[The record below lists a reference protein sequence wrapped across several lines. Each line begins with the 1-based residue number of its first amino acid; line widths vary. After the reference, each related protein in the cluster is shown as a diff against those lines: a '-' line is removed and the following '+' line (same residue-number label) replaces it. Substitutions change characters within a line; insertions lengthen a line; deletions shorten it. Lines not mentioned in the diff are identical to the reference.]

1 MIKKY
6 RANHY
11 SGKIE
16 AAREALRGRFLAD
29 LAHAEHRV
37 STTKAKLVAL
47 DGLEDEQ

>member
-16 AAREALRGRFLAD
+16 AARQALRSRFEAD
-29 LAHAEHRV
+29 IAAAEHKV
-37 STTKAKLVAL
+37 SAIKSKLIAL
-47 DGLEDEQ
+47 DNLEVES